1 VATVGELSA
10 PYTNFMLGP
19 LPATAADV
27 CGTCLTFTQGY
38 GTCYRCGH
46 QARFTDAVVPIS
58 YSVHF
63 GQLHTALQQYKRA
76 VHAAARPLELQLA
89 AVLWRFLAGHERCLA
104 GAAGVDRFELVA
116 TVPSSDPRRDETHP
130 LRRIVG
136 EIVEPT
142 RGRYRRLLMRS
153 GTPVPERTVDPGKYG
168 STEDLNGENVLL
180 IDDTWT
186 TGANVQSAAAALKT
200 AGANRVGVVVIGR
213 HIHEDYQDNAER
225 LKALSRRFDWD
236 TCALHVDHR

>member
-1 VATVGELSA
+1 MATVGELSA
-10 PYTNFMLGP
+10 PYANFMLTP
-19 LPATAADV
+19 LPPTAAGV
-27 CGTCLTFTQGY
+27 CSICLTFTQGY
-38 GTCYRCGH
+38 GTCYPCRH
-46 QARFTDAVVPIS
+46 QARFTDAVLPIS

-76 VHAAARPLELQLA
+76 VQTAARPLQLQLA
-89 AVLWRFLAGHERCLA
+89 AVLWRFLAAHEQCLA

-116 TVPSSDPRRDETHP
+116 TVPSSEQRRDETHP

-153 GTPVPERTVDPGKYG
+153 GTPVPDRTVDPGKY
-168 STEDLNGENVLL
+168 SPTEDLAGENILL

-186 TGANVQSAAAALKT
+186 TGADVQSAAGALKT
-200 AGANRVGVVVIGR
+200 AGADRIGVVVLGR

-225 LKALSRRFDWD
+225 RKALSRPFDWE
-236 TCALHVDHR
+236 TCGLHT